1 MKDKTN
7 KIVVKY
13 YFPVLFESLILF
25 YISIIIAKN
34 KKNKAQLAK
43 YLPGKTRS
51 YHPLKAYLYFQT
63 LHHRALKRVVCGGTQ
78 TPASSMTV
86 KRV

>member
-13 YFPVLFESLILF
+13 YFLVLFESLKLS
-25 YISIIIAKN
+25 YISIIITKN

-43 YLPGKTRS
+43 YLPGKTQS
-51 YHPLKAYLYFQT
+51 YDPLKAHPYFQT
-63 LHHRALKRVVCGGTQ
+63 
-78 TPASSMTV
+78 
-86 KRV
+86 

>member
-13 YFPVLFESLILF
+13 YFPVLFESLKLF

-34 KKNKAQLAK
+34 KKIRLSSRNTYLAK
-43 YLPGKTRS
+43 REVIIL
-51 YHPLKAYLYFQT
+51 
-63 LHHRALKRVVCGGTQ
+63 
-78 TPASSMTV
+78 
-86 KRV
+86 